1 MTEWL
6 HFHFSLSRTGEGN
19 GNPLQYSWP
28 ENLRD
33 GGAWWAATDGVT
45 QSWTRLTWFS
55 SSSSRD
61 DGAERKAGN
70 FVFSIILH
78 DIMPTILL
86 CFGNYSFEQSINHLV
101 SESTWYI
108 LTHKCVLS
116 IHTHTHTTFTS
127 SLLFAPSPKM
137 CKEKQNHPGC
147 VYTQQSQC
155 MNGNH
160 GMGSSLTMSPALGV
174 LINKHC

>member
-86 CFGNYSFEQSINHLV
+86 CFGNYSFEQSVNHLV

-116 IHTHTHTTFTS
+116 IHTHTHYFLIFITFCSITKNVQRETKPPRMCIHTAVPVHEWEPRNGIIPDYVS
-127 SLLFAPSPKM
+127 SPW
-137 CKEKQNHPGC
+137 
-147 VYTQQSQC
+147 
-155 MNGNH
+155 
-160 GMGSSLTMSPALGV
+160 SLD
-174 LINKHC
+174 